1 MPFVEVGGGPC
12 RCPPAFRYGI
22 EHESALLRSD
32 GTFADFTNTRFD
44 ELQDIVDEL
53 PEDPAD
59 LADLRVGDVGIK
71 RKRWYVE
78 GYERFDEHGTL
89 LRCDPK
95 GLEIRTRIHPS
106 VDAAVAALCADQ
118 QRLDV
123 EAAARGCGV
132 TADRI
137 QPGALG
143 VRGGARVQRWE
154 RMHRL
159 GSPEERT
166 AHLHMVTY
174 GPDLNLSWEGSTSP
188 DELIDAAR
196 KLTALSP
203 YLVPL
208 SFSSPFRDG
217 APWGGLSARTVV
229 RTGPRPA
236 VLAFLAEGV
245 PQVPADPSLTQPAR
259 LPAEVGRLEFKAFDS
274 CPEPV
279 LYGELLSLLTGLV
292 LDTTLPQ
299 RRTTPDPALHRHAAR
314 VGYADAG
321 AAGRARRP
329 PSTQPRRPS
338 PTARPTLARLA
349 SLRARFDRRRVPG
362 PRHARRATRPATPS
376 PASAA
381 RARTRARSP
390 AAPAAR
396 QSQRELAAAARESCE
411 APRSRAPYAARTRG
425 PVRLALR
432 RPRRR
437 RQL

>member
-1 MPFVEVGGGPC
+1 MPVSS
-12 RCPPAFRYGI
+12 RRFRYGI
-22 EHESALLRSD
+22 EHESALLRPD

-44 ELQDIVDEL
+44 ELQDIVDAM

-78 GYERFDEHGTL
+78 GYERFDEQGTL
-89 LRCDPK
+89 VRCDPK

-106 VDAAVAALCADQ
+106 VEAAVAALCADQ

-123 EAAARGCGV
+123 EAAARGLGV
-132 TADRI
+132 TAI
-137 QPGALG
+137 GFNPVHSEYVVEPAFNS
-143 VRGGARVQRWE
+143 WE
-154 RMHRL
+154 RVHRL

-174 GPDLNLSWEGSTSP
+174 GPDLNLSWEGAPGDPAGGDPAGP

-217 APWGGLSARTVV
+217 GPWGGLSARTAL
-229 RTGPRPA
+229 RTGARPA
-236 VLAFLAEGV
+236 VLVFLAEGV

-274 CPEPV
+274 CPDSV

-314 VGYADAG
+314 VGYADAALRAG
-321 AAGRARRP
+321 AEAALDAAAAAVADRP
-329 PSTQPRRPS
+329 ADAS
-338 PTARPTLARLA
+338 RLT
-349 SLRARFDRRRVPG
+349 SLRARFDRDECPARDMLARYEAGDSVAG
-362 PRHARRATRPATPS
+362 LRRA
-376 PASAA
+376 
-381 RARTRARSP
+381 
-390 AAPAAR
+390 
-396 QSQRELAAAARESCE
+396 
-411 APRSRAPYAARTRG
+411 
-425 PVRLALR
+425 
-432 RPRRR
+432 
-437 RQL
+437 